1 MLEGLSCIILVDGEI
16 YYGLDETDLLNTL
29 ELILERL
36 KEIGVYAATHKCT
49 FFETSITWCGKVH
62 SQGQVK
68 HDPERLTGLATM
80 RRPETAVD
88 LMQFAVNGLRTS
100 LPRMAEVV
108 RPLRVFLEEHLAGAK
123 RRTKRVA
130 SNRTI
135 SAGEWT
141 LGLIRT
147 WEAAQDLAAYVFAA
161 NGRGC
166 LSSSCVP
173 RGASGGRQAL
183 HQTCGI

>member
-49 FFETSITWCGKVH
+49 FFETSITWCGKVY

-80 RRPETAVD
+80 RRPETAGE
-88 LMQFAVNGLRTS
+88 LMQFFQDVNWLRMS

-108 RPLRVFLEEHLAGAK
+108 YPLPV
-123 RRTKRVA
+123 T
-130 SNRTI
+130 
-135 SAGEWT
+135 GE
-141 LGLIRT
+141 
-147 WEAAQDLAAYVFAA
+147 AP
-161 NGRGC
+161 C
-166 LSSSCVP
+166 
-173 RGASGGRQAL
+173 GRQKRC
-183 HQTCGI
+183 T